1 MALAMSD
8 GSVTVEYE
16 DSAPPYDPVSR
27 MTALRSDQL
36 ATIDGPPAEAL
47 GTYLVAKSLHGARYA
62 YEDGHNR
69 LWLVMPR

>member
-1 MALAMSD
+1 LPPLTEAGNGAI
-8 GSVTVEYE
+8 T

-27 MTALRSDQL
+27 MNAIRPDQV
-36 ATIDGPPAEAL
+36 ATIDGPPTEGV
-47 GTYLVAKSLHGARYA
+47 GTFLVARSLRGARYA